1 MIVKNTLD
9 YGMWKETGPNLHSLL
24 QKSDSVDAYSPA
36 MRPLRP
42 MILNSVL
49 PATLQTATPHILQ
62 SCATAG
68 CICSTRDVL

>member
-9 YGMWKETGPNLHSLL
+9 KGMWKETGPNLHALL

-42 MILNSVL
+42 AILNSVL
-49 PATLQTATPHILQ
+49 PTTLQTAAPHILQ
-62 SCATAG
+62 SCAAAG
-68 CICSTRDVL
+68 CICATGDVF